1 MEQDVQSLDLLD
13 MLQSMIS
20 DAKKSMF
27 NNKVS
32 IDRDE
37 ALGIIDEL
45 RNSLPEETVRAS
57 EFYKKSREV

>member
-45 RNSLPEETVRAS
+45 RRR
-57 EFYKKSREV
+57 K